1 MDNYE
6 LYHYGIKGQRWGVR
20 RFQKKNGSL
29 TPAGKKR
36 QKEKWSEDATE
47 ASKIK
52 KKSVKE
58 MSNAE
63 LKRLN
68 ERTRLEQE
76 YSRLNPSNRKKA
88 IAAVTAT
95 AATMGTLLN
104 LYNNSD
110 KLIEKGR
117 PIAQK
122 LINPV
127 ARKAKDAMA
136 IGLWSDIHSD
146 ELYHYGVKGMKWGV
160 RKQRQTNAKSTKYE
174 SLSEQERLTRAQD
187 VGAKALSSYK
197 KLAEEYNSKIAKAM
211 DSGDSETAYKLDSE
225 LNKRFDEEIRK
236 PIVKAGYDY
245 VYGFGGSHGPYLQFG
260 KNLSEVEYDKY
271 GSERYVDDFMIE
283 SGDMK
288 VYRADE
294 Y

>member
-76 YSRLNPSNRKKA
+76 YARLNPSTRKKA
-88 IAAVTAT
+88 IAAATAT

-110 KLIEKGR
+110 KI
-117 PIAQK
+117 IAKSKPVVDK
-122 LINPV
+122 LLKPAAKK
-127 ARKAKDAMA
+127 ARNAMA
-136 IGLWSDIHSD
+136 VGMWSDIHSD
-146 ELYHYGVKGMKWGV
+146 ELYHYSVKG
-160 RKQRQTNAKSTKYE
+160 
-174 SLSEQERLTRAQD
+174 
-187 VGAKALSSYK
+187 
-197 KLAEEYNSKIAKAM
+197 AEWVDTSGLI
-211 DSGDSETAYKLDSE
+211 DS
-225 LNKRFDEEIRK
+225 
-236 PIVKAGYDY
+236 
-245 VYGFGGSHGPYLQFG
+245 
-260 KNLSEVEYDKY
+260 
-271 GSERYVDDFMIE
+271 DFKE
-283 SGDMK
+283 D
-288 VYRADE
+288 
-294 Y
+294 

>member
-1 MDNYE
+1 MDNHE
-6 LYHYGIKGQRWGVR
+6 LYHHGIKGMKWGVR

-76 YSRLNPSNRKKA
+76 YARLNPSTRKKA
-88 IAAVTAT
+88 IAAATAT

-110 KLIEKGR
+110 KIIAKSK
-117 PIAQK
+117 PIVDK
-122 LINPV
+122 LLKPAAKK
-127 ARKAKDAMA
+127 ARNAMA
-136 IGLWSDIHSD
+136 VGMWSDIHSD

-160 RKQRQTNAKSTKYE
+160 RRTAEELGYKSNKDVDRLNEEWGKLAKAKSEMLDTQKTQYVRGGAGNPIIIYNVKKQKAYE
-174 SLSEQERLTRAQD
+174 QQKKVTQD
-187 VGAKALSSYK
+187 LVNKLEKSGYK
-197 KLAEEYNSKIAKAM
+197 VTN
-211 DSGDSETAYKLDSE
+211 LD
-225 LNKRFDEEIRK
+225 NDWDED
-236 PIVKAGYDY
+236 GYMY
-245 VYGFGGSHGPYLQFG
+245 TTTFLE
-260 KNLSEVEYDKY
+260 KNGTTYA
-271 GSERYVDDFMIE
+271 SERYN
-283 SGDMK
+283 GR
-288 VYRADE
+288 YH
-294 Y
+294 

>member
-1 MDNYE
+1 MDNHE
-6 LYHYGIKGQRWGVR
+6 LYHYGIKGQRWGIR

-76 YSRLNPSNRKKA
+76 YSRLNPSNSKKA
-88 IAAVTAT
+88 LAAVTAT

-110 KLIEKGR
+110 KIIAKGK
-117 PIAQK
+117 PIVSK
-122 LINPV
+122 LLGPA

-160 RKQRQTNAKSTKYE
+160 R
-174 SLSEQERLTRAQD
+174 RAQKKELYKEVKQARSKAHEEEFKRLD
-187 VGAKALSSYK
+187 KKYGASKKYHAAYEYARKYNLAMDDGGGGTGKQGDIYL
-197 KLAEEYNSKIAKAM
+197 KLAKDADEAYTKADDGAAKYA
-211 DSGDSETAYKLDSE
+211 
-225 LNKRFDEEIRK
+225 RK
-236 PIVKAGYDY
+236 HV
-245 VYGFGGSHGPYLQFG
+245 
-260 KNLSEVEYDKY
+260 VEKY
-271 GSERYVDDFMIE
+271 GEQTVKSIERQDNAYAAAVVSLYLGVPLALIVG
-283 SGDMK
+283 SAL
-288 VYRADE
+288 R
-294 Y
+294 